1 MTKDT
6 QKQTAKVIDFKIA
19 VVNYAGGVGK
29 TTVVENLFKPRLV
42 DTPIIAIETIN
53 NGGTTEFKIKGKDY
67 GMLQDELLMNDRL
80 IVDIGASN
88 VEETMRMM
96 AQYKGSHEDFDYFV
110 LPVTPDGKEQID
122 TASTITALMKMGVPA
137 KKIRVIFNK
146 VDDIDSI
153 NDDFES
159 IIEFVKKLKIH
170 QPAVGIEKNEVYDK
184 LRERGEAINELIA
197 MSDLKEQLR
206 QATDKPKKRMLAN
219 LIGLQRLAIT
229 ANNNLDKV
237 FNDLDL

>member
-96 AQYKGSHEDFDYFV
+96 AQYKGSNEDFDYFV
-110 LPVTPDGKEQID
+110 LLVKPDGKEKID
-122 TASTITALMKMGVPA
+122 TVS
-137 KKIRVIFNK
+137 
-146 VDDIDSI
+146 
-153 NDDFES
+153 
-159 IIEFVKKLKIH
+159 KL
-170 QPAVGIEKNEVYDK
+170 P
-184 LRERGEAINELIA
+184 L
-197 MSDLKEQLR
+197 
-206 QATDKPKKRMLAN
+206 
-219 LIGLQRLAIT
+219 
-229 ANNNLDKV
+229 
-237 FNDLDL
+237 